1 MKAKKIGSL
10 NLFLI
15 SYIFVSGFFA
25 LLFWFTGE
33 ESLIFYAKNLVEDG
47 GLTKLNTGVFL
58 LLSVLAIL
66 IYYYRVTHFR
76 TIIRV
81 ISVFI
86 FTLSTLTIAQYLFGV
101 DFRIDTLFI
110 EDQLSNTNPGRM
122 TILTAV
128 SFIIFTLGLYSLVTR
143 KTIITN
149 IAQSIFFV
157 LPLFALLNVIT
168 IILKLTVGW
177 DKIPYLTSISLEAP
191 FSFLVLSYLLV
202 MLFPFEGY
210 KGVILSKNIGSNFLR
225 KSLPFIVLLPLIMA
239 FLVLQYID
247 KNFISA
253 EFGIILFTF
262 TLISVLIITQYGIAE
277 NVNKS
282 YKEKLQMQN
291 DLLVRNKELALFK
304 YALDQIAVVAIMD
317 DKFTFKMVND
327 NFCELTKFKR
337 GEILGKTNSVIQ
349 SDEHPKAFFDD
360 IWTTVSQG
368 KTWIGEIKNRAADD
382 TFFWTDT
389 AIVPIKRGKRK
400 KEFII
405 IKQDIT
411 KKKDREAYLASSH
424 FKEIEEKNKE
434 LEQYIYLASH
444 DLQEPLRTI
453 ASFSDILLMEYED
466 KFDDSAKQI
475 FNYIQDAISRM
486 TQLIKHL
493 LDYSRLGQSEEP
505 QTVDLNELARDL
517 QSDLASLIDRKNA
530 AVSVGDMPTLKAY
543 PVAIRLLL
551 QNLISNGMKF
561 SKKDVPP
568 EVNITCESMGDEWKF
583 AVADNGIGIA
593 KKHQQKIFRI
603 FQRLHLKE
611 EYEGT
616 GIGLAHCKKIVSLH
630 KGDMWVESEL
640 GKGSTFYFTIPKKLS

>member
-1 MKAKKIGSL
+1 MKARKIGLL

-15 SYIFVSGFFA
+15 SYIFISSVFTI
-25 LLFWFTGE
+25 LFWSIGE
-33 ESLIFYAKNLVEDG
+33 QSLIFYAKNLVEEG
-47 GLTKLNTGVFL
+47 GITKLNTGILL
-58 LLSVLAIL
+58 LLSVIAIL
-66 IYYYRVTHFR
+66 LYYYKVGQYKNLVTL
-76 TIIRV
+76 
-81 ISVFI
+81 ISYFILLVSSITLVQYVFAI
-86 FTLSTLTIAQYLFGV
+86 DL
-101 DFRIDTLFI
+101 RIDNLI
-110 EDQLSNTNPGRM
+110 VEDQLSKIHPGRM

-128 SFIIFTLGLYSLVTR
+128 SFWIFAIGLNSLVSR
-143 KTIITN
+143 KVMVTY
-149 IAQSIFFV
+149 IAQSVFFI

-168 IILKLTVGW
+168 IILKLTLGW
-177 DKIPYLTSISLEAP
+177 DKIAYLTSISLEAP
-191 FSFLVLSYLLV
+191 FSFLLLSYLLV
-202 MLFPFEGY
+202 LLFPFDGY

-225 KSLPFIVLLPLIMA
+225 KSLPFIVILPLFMA

-247 KNFISA
+247 KNYISA

-282 YKEKLQMQN
+282 YTEKLKIQN
-291 DLLVRNKELALFK
+291 DLLVKNNELSLFK

-317 DKFTFKMVND
+317 EDFKFKMVND
-327 NFCELTKFKR
+327 NFCELTKYNR
-337 GEILGKTNSVIQ
+337 GEILGKTNTLIQ
-349 SDEHPKAFFDD
+349 SGEHSKAFFDE
-360 IWTTVSQG
+360 IWSTVSRG
-368 KTWIGEIKNRAADD
+368 KTWIGEIKNKAADD
-382 TFFWTDT
+382 SYFWTDT
-389 AIVPIKRGKRK
+389 AIVPIKSKKRNR
-400 KEFII
+400 EFII

-424 FKEIEEKNKE
+424 FREIEEKNKE

-493 LDYSRLGQSEEP
+493 LDYSRIGQSEELK
-505 QTVDLNELARDL
+505 QVNLNELASEL
-517 QSDLASLIDRKNA
+517 QSDLVSLVNRKKAKLIID
-530 AVSVGDMPTLKAY
+530 DLPTLHAY

-551 QNLISNGMKF
+551 QNLITNGIKF
-561 SKKDVPP
+561 SKKEVAP
-568 EVNITCESMGDEWKF
+568 EIQIRCESMGEDWKF
-583 AVADNGIGIA
+583 SVADNGIGIA

-630 KGDMWVESEL
+630 HGDIWVESEL
-640 GKGSTFYFTIPKKLS
+640 GKGSTFYFTISKNLS